1 MHGILSTRSGLIFS
15 EAYAGRVLRFDP
27 ATRAV
32 EVLATGL
39 GNPSFTLPAA
49 GGGYFV
55 SEFFG
60 NRISHLWP
68 DGHVTK
74 VADVVQPGPIVFD
87 GQHRLVGVTLVPAT
101 LFRITAGRARTI
113 YS

>member
-1 MHGILSTRSGLIFS
+1 VHGILSTRSGLILS

-55 SEFFG
+55 SAF
-60 NRISHLWP
+60 S
-68 DGHVTK
+68 
-74 VADVVQPGPIVFD
+74 
-87 GQHRLVGVTLVPAT
+87 AT
-101 LFRITAGRARTI
+101 GSRTSGRTAT
-113 YS
+113 